1 MFEVLLKVHSY
12 LLKKAKLKY
21 VLLFFFS
28 LISIIIETL
37 GYVSIFP
44 LITLLLNPSYLDS
57 STYLKMIYEI
67 IGSQNVFEFTM
78 SYGIISISLFL
89 ISSTMGFFASALQV
103 KFVNKIVYT
112 TRKNLLTSYLD
123 RDLTFHK
130 KSNSSKLI
138 SKLFTQLDEVGQL
151 TFFGFFEFIV
161 SLVSLIIFL
170 IIFLLVSWKTTISAI
185 ILLLIFYFIVDLNLK
200 KKIKIIAND
209 LYTSNIQGLTFANE
223 AIKLVKEIIFPEQKL
238 FFLNRFDRQI
248 FKIFKGRNF
257 VRITPRFSRY
267 LIETFA
273 IGSIIAVTLLLYKQ
287 NQEITNFL
295 ETLILFGLSIYKI
308 FPSINKCFQINI
320 NIKSA
325 SFQLFGILDDLQN
338 KENLINNNQTE
349 KKYLFKEKIKF
360 KNINFYYDK
369 KILKNINIII
379 EKNKN
384 ILIYGKS
391 GSGKTT
397 ICDLISGHLLSESGE
412 ILIDGK
418 KINLSNY
425 QNLKKFFGYVSQE
438 ALILNEDFYKNISLE
453 ENCDQQK
460 VEEISKIARIDE
472 FIKSKPKG
480 YRDIISENGKNLSG
494 GQKQRISIARA
505 LYHDPEVIIMDEGTS
520 NLDSVTEQE
529 IYELIFQKFNKK
541 TKIIIS
547 HRMSEL
553 IKFDICY
560 KIKDGEVIHAGDKI
574 L

>member
-209 LYTSNIQGLTFANE
+209 LYTSNIQGLTF
-223 AIKLVKEIIFPEQKL
+223 K
-238 FFLNRFDRQI
+238 
-248 FKIFKGRNF
+248 
-257 VRITPRFSRY
+257 
-267 LIETFA
+267 
-273 IGSIIAVTLLLYKQ
+273 
-287 NQEITNFL
+287 
-295 ETLILFGLSIYKI
+295 
-308 FPSINKCFQINI
+308 
-320 NIKSA
+320 
-325 SFQLFGILDDLQN
+325 
-338 KENLINNNQTE
+338 
-349 KKYLFKEKIKF
+349 
-360 KNINFYYDK
+360 
-369 KILKNINIII
+369 
-379 EKNKN
+379 
-384 ILIYGKS
+384 
-391 GSGKTT
+391 
-397 ICDLISGHLLSESGE
+397 
-412 ILIDGK
+412 
-418 KINLSNY
+418 
-425 QNLKKFFGYVSQE
+425 
-438 ALILNEDFYKNISLE
+438 
-453 ENCDQQK
+453 
-460 VEEISKIARIDE
+460 
-472 FIKSKPKG
+472 
-480 YRDIISENGKNLSG
+480 
-494 GQKQRISIARA
+494 
-505 LYHDPEVIIMDEGTS
+505 
-520 NLDSVTEQE
+520 
-529 IYELIFQKFNKK
+529 
-541 TKIIIS
+541 
-547 HRMSEL
+547 
-553 IKFDICY
+553 
-560 KIKDGEVIHAGDKI
+560 
-574 L
+574 